1 MEKVPLSY
9 EIERNGISTTVYR
22 NPDETYIQLIRRAW
36 FISKQIINDDA
47 SKNNANLLS
56 NLWVNTNQLGVEYD
70 ETTSSKI
77 TNASTNYF
85 V

>member
-36 FISKQIINDDA
+36 FISKQMVNDDIT
-47 SKNNANLLS
+47 KNNAILLS
-56 NLWVNTNQLGVEYD
+56 NIWVNMNQLGAEYD
-70 ETTSSKI
+70 EITNAKI
-77 TNASTNYF
+77 SNASTNYF

>member
-9 EIERNGISTTVYR
+9 EVERNGISTTVYR

-36 FISKQIINDDA
+36 FISKQMINDDI
-47 SKNNANLLS
+47 SKNNAVLLS
-56 NLWVNTNQLGVEYD
+56 NLWVNMNQLGVEYD
-70 ETTSSKI
+70 ATTTSKI
-77 TNASTNYF
+77 SNASKNYF